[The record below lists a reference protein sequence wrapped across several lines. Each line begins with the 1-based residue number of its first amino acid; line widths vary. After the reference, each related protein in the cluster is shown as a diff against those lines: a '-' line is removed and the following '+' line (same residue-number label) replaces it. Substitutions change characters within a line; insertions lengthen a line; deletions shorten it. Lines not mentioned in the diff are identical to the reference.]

1 MQTIV
6 YIDSEFDDGCS
17 LHTGLF
23 VETDNR
29 IVIRSLH
36 GLQSLNLSTV
46 MPSDHKNMY
55 IVCLEMGYFFWYDR
69 VKGFG
74 PRKKNFLKNKMGEI
88 LQQTFVCFRE
98 GKREDLV

>member
-1 MQTIV
+1 
-6 YIDSEFDDGCS
+6 
-17 LHTGLF
+17 
-23 VETDNR
+23 
-29 IVIRSLH
+29 
-36 GLQSLNLSTV
+36 

-74 PRKKNFLKNKMGEI
+74 PRKKKFLKNKMGEI

-98 GKREDLV
+98 GKHMQQSTFNCQKQPRISGSNFYDTVEDKD

>member
-1 MQTIV
+1 
-6 YIDSEFDDGCS
+6 
-17 LHTGLF
+17 
-23 VETDNR
+23 
-29 IVIRSLH
+29 
-36 GLQSLNLSTV
+36 
-46 MPSDHKNMY
+46 MY

-74 PRKKNFLKNKMGEI
+74 PRKKKFLKNKMGEI